1 MNFDINQLFK
11 GSVRNLVLD
20 QLIKS
25 VGLPEGK
32 ANGLLDR
39 IVSVVIGGISKK
51 SNSKEGV
58 DQLLDMIKGIDSNTQ
73 QLYSTGAS
81 NAELGFDSI
90 KQKGLT
96 YLNGLFGSDLD
107 GVVDQVSREEGVTQV
122 QAKESLSATIPA
134 IFSCLKNNLG
144 SNFSLSNLGSLAGVA
159 GMAGVASAA
168 GSQVLNKVTGSE
180 IKEAPKSSQVTPK
193 PTPKPAPSEETV
205 NAARMAGVHQPQ
217 YTKTTESRPV
227 EEPKKS
233 GIWKWLII
241 LALILIALLL
251 FRSCGKDEEAP
262 ITQNEPT
269 NTESTPVTN
278 EQTTDSEPKVVEGL
292 GNFSWDFEDKKLIL
306 DGDLDSAESKA
317 NLLDAFKGIA
327 GTVPVEDDLDID
339 KEAGKLEFTDFAA
352 LATALKG
359 FVGVDGK
366 FDGRELKLSGTLN
379 SEVSKTELLTKLKKA
394 LGDNFE
400 IKADDIDIKADE
412 LNEGMDNKE
421 SDEPVEAK
429 ISKDLGDIN
438 WAVDSEKVVVSGEV
452 PNEETKAKVLDA
464 FKVIAG
470 NRPLEDKLEVDADVG
485 QFQFDGFAALADIL
499 KNYPTIDGEFDEGEL
514 VLDGTLNSEES
525 KTKLTSELQSV
536 LGDAFKVKVDDI
548 DIDAPEAVDGF
559 GDLEWAYDG
568 EYLKVDGTASASD
581 KVKIL
586 KAFNSIKGTA
596 TLKDEVDVENNISN
610 MNLDSLDAFI
620 KVVEDFPNIKGH
632 FDGFQLNLD
641 GHVIS
646 EERKAELV
654 SKLQEALGANFKI
667 DADSVDIDAPDVVNS
682 EQPVSDTFPA
692 PTAPAEDKFPAP
704 TEEKPATPEAPV
716 APVTEAP
723 AATEQTPSEVPMT
736 PATEEKPAAPEAPMA
751 PVTEAPAA
759 TEPAPASNATSSN
772 IPEEPVEVL
781 DINEMSKDKLDLH
794 IKFNTASS
802 EIMPVYN
809 NRLDA
814 FAKFLIENNRTGEV
828 AGFTDSKGDDESNKK
843 LSAERA
849 KAVRDYLIAKGVPE
863 ANIVAVGYGE
873 ANPIAD
879 NNTPEGRRANRRIE
893 FNVKDVNANKDG
905 IGEMIKKTN
914 EEAKEKVNDAVEA
927 SKETFKEVKENVSR
941 ATVVAGEKIKNAAT
955 SVGEAVDNAAHKTED
970 VIQDIK
976 EQMGGQPSETAP
988 APEPAPAQ

>member
-180 IKEAPKSSQVTPK
+180 IKEAPKSSQV
-193 PTPKPAPSEETV
+193 TPKPAPSEETV

-438 WAVDSEKVVVSGEV
+438 WAVDSEKLVVSGEV

-632 FDGFQLNLD
+632 FDGFQLDLD

-667 DADSVDIDAPDVVNS
+667 DADSVEIDAPDVVNS

>member
-632 FDGFQLNLD
+632 FDGFQLDLD

-667 DADSVDIDAPDVVNS
+667 DADSVEIDAPDVVNS
-682 EQPVSDTFPA
+682 EHPVSDTFPA

-751 PVTEAPAA
+751 PVTEAPAT

>member
-1 MNFDINQLFK
+1 MNFDLNQLFK

-632 FDGFQLNLD
+632 FDGFQLDLD

>member
-58 DQLLDMIKGIDSNTQ
+58 DQLLEMIKGVDSNTQ

-107 GVVDQVSREEGVTQV
+107 GVVDQVSREEGVTQI
-122 QAKESLSATIPA
+122 QAKDSLSFTIPA
-134 IFSCLKNNLG
+134 IFSSLKNNLG

-180 IKEAPKSSQVTPK
+180 IKEAPKSSQVTPN

-278 EQTTDSEPKVVEGL
+278 EQTTDSEPKVVVGL

-306 DGDLDSAESKA
+306 DGDLDTAESKA

-379 SEVSKTELLTKLKKA
+379 SEESKTELLTKLKKA

-412 LNEGMDNKE
+412 LNEDKDNKE

-536 LGDAFKVKVDDI
+536 LDDAFKVKVDDI

-620 KVVEDFPNIKGH
+620 KVVEDFPNVKGH
-632 FDGFQLNLD
+632 FDGFQLDLD

-654 SKLQEALGANFKI
+654 SKLQEALGAKFKI
-667 DADSVDIDAPDVVNS
+667 DADSVEIDAPDVVKS
-682 EQPVSDTFPA
+682 EQAVSDTFPA
-692 PTAPAEDKFPAP
+692 PTAPAEDKFAAP

-716 APVTEAP
+716 APVI
-723 AATEQTPSEVPMT
+723 
-736 PATEEKPAAPEAPMA
+736 
-751 PVTEAPAA
+751 EAPAA
-759 TEPAPASNATSSN
+759 TEPTPASNATSSD

-781 DINEMSKDKLDLH
+781 DINEMSKDKLNLN

-814 FAKFLIENNRTGEV
+814 FAKFLIDNNRTGEV

-893 FNVKDVNANKDG
+893 FNVKDINENKDG

-927 SKETFKEVKENVSR
+927 SKETFKEAKEDVSR
-941 ATVVAGEKIKNAAT
+941 ASVVAGEKIKNAAT

-988 APEPAPAQ
+988 APDTAPAQ

>member
-58 DQLLDMIKGIDSNTQ
+58 DQLLEMIKGVDSNTQ

-107 GVVDQVSREEGVTQV
+107 GVVDQVSREEGVTQI
-122 QAKESLSATIPA
+122 QAKDSLSATIPA
-134 IFSCLKNNLG
+134 IFSSLKNNLG

-180 IKEAPKSSQVTPK
+180 IKEAPKSSQVTPN

-306 DGDLDSAESKA
+306 DGALDSAESKA

-339 KEAGKLEFTDFAA
+339 KKAGKLEFTDFAA

-379 SEVSKTELLTKLKKA
+379 SEESKTELLTKLKKA

-412 LNEGMDNKE
+412 LNEDKDNKE

-536 LGDAFKVKVDDI
+536 LNDAFKVKVDDI

-620 KVVEDFPNIKGH
+620 KVVEDFPNVKGH
-632 FDGFQLNLD
+632 FDGFQLDLD

-667 DADSVDIDAPDVVNS
+667 DADSVEIDAPDVVKS

-723 AATEQTPSEVPMT
+723 AATEPT
-736 PATEEKPAAPEAPMA
+736 
-751 PVTEAPAA
+751 
-759 TEPAPASNATSSN
+759 PASNATSSD

-781 DINEMSKDKLDLH
+781 DINEMSKDKLDLN
-794 IKFNTASS
+794 IKFKTASS

-814 FAKFLIENNRTGEV
+814 FAKFLIDNNRTGEV

-893 FNVKDVNANKDG
+893 FNVKDINENKDG

-927 SKETFKEVKENVSR
+927 SKETFKEAKEDVSR
-941 ATVVAGEKIKNAAT
+941 ASVVAGEKIKNAAT

>member
-499 KNYPTIDGEFDEGEL
+499 KNYPTIDGEFNEGEL

-632 FDGFQLNLD
+632 FDGFQLDLD

>member
-58 DQLLDMIKGIDSNTQ
+58 DQLLDMIKGVDSNTQ

-90 KQKGLT
+90 KQKGLN

-122 QAKESLSATIPA
+122 QAKDSLSATIPA

-193 PTPKPAPSEETV
+193 PAPSEETV

-217 YTKTTESRPV
+217 YTKTTESRQV

-262 ITQNEPT
+262 ITQTEPQ
-269 NTESTPVTN
+269 NTESTPVTPVPTPATTTN
-278 EQTTDSEPKVVEGL
+278 ETEVKVVEGL
-292 GNFSWDFEDKKLIL
+292 GNFSWDFEDKKLVL

-327 GTVPVEDDLDID
+327 GTIPVEDDLDID
-339 KEAGKLEFTDFAA
+339 KDAGKLEFTDFAA
-352 LATALKG
+352 LASALKG

-366 FDGRELKLSGTLN
+366 FDGRKLKLSGTLN
-379 SEVSKTELLTKLKKA
+379 SEESKTELLSKLNKA

-412 LNEGMDNKE
+412 LNEDKDNKDAE
-421 SDEPVEAK
+421 EPVEAK

-514 VLDGTLNSEES
+514 VLDGTLNSEEA

-596 TLKDEVDVENNISN
+596 TLKDEVDVESNIAN

-620 KVVEDFPNIKGH
+620 KVVEDFPNVKGH
-632 FDGFQLNLD
+632 FDGFDLDLD

-646 EERKAELV
+646 EERKVELV

-667 DADSVDIDAPDVVNS
+667 DADSVEIDAPDVVNS
-682 EQPVSDTFPA
+682 EQPASETFPA
-692 PTAPAEDKFPAP
+692 PTESAADQFPAP
-704 TEEKPATPEAPV
+704 TEEKPVDQMPPASETPAEP
-716 APVTEAP
+716 TAP
-723 AATEQTPSEVPMT
+723 A
-736 PATEEKPAAPEAPMA
+736 PAAPEAPMA

-759 TEPAPASNATSSN
+759 TEPTPASSATSSN

-893 FNVKDVNANKDG
+893 FNVKDINENKDG

-927 SKETFKEVKENVSR
+927 SKETFKEVKEDVTR

-988 APEPAPAQ
+988 APAPEPVPAQ